1 MEQIEMRE
9 KLHEL
14 IDEADDRLLRLVFA
28 LVQAGMSEFS
38 HSEIQNEL
46 LDQRLAAH
54 RLNPNE
60 GSTWVEVKARVK
72 QNL

>member
-1 MEQIEMRE
+1 
-9 KLHEL
+9 L